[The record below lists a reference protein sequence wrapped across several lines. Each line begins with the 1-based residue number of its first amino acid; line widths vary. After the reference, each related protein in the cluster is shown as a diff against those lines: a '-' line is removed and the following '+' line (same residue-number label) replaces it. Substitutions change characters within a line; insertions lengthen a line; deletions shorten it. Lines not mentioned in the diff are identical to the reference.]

1 MGDPALRTAPAN
13 GEAQVERTARKRLLF
28 TGAVAVGIAT
38 LTACAPKPAPAPTAP
53 PVVRIPPRP
62 VPPMGAAPN
71 LTIPPLGIDG
81 VRQTVNT
88 GLTSTEAVWN
98 LRSAYNV
105 AALNCQ
111 NAQHA
116 PILAGYSDF
125 LNNHKR
131 TLRSANKDLDKKY
144 RADNGSSYI
153 RARESYQTQVYN
165 YFALPPVM
173 PAFCDA
179 AVVLAQDLQAV
190 PPGELETFAP
200 GLLGK
205 IEAVYH
211 DFFNGYDQYRA
222 DKVAWEAHY
231 AGGPPASMMGPTNSS
246 MSQ

>member
-1 MGDPALRTAPAN
+1 MIS
-13 GEAQVERTARKRLLF
+13 
-28 TGAVAVGIAT
+28 VAFAAGIAT
-38 LTACAPKPAPAPTAP
+38 LSACAPKPAPAPVPAP
-53 PVVRIPPRP
+53 APIVRIPPRP

-98 LRSAYNV
+98 LRSAFNV

-111 NAQHA
+111 DVKHA
-116 PILAGYSDF
+116 SILAGYTDF
-125 LNNHKR
+125 LNNHQR
-131 TLRSANKDLDKKY
+131 TLSSVNKDLDNRY
-144 RADNGSSYI
+144 RAENGSNYI
-153 RARESYQTQVYN
+153 RVRESYQTQVYN

-211 DFFNGYDQYRA
+211 NFFNGYDQYRA
-222 DKVAWEAHY
+222 DKITWEAQY
-231 AGGPPASMMGPTNSS
+231 AGGPSTAAFGPAVQGPTIQSTP
-246 MSQ
+246 Q